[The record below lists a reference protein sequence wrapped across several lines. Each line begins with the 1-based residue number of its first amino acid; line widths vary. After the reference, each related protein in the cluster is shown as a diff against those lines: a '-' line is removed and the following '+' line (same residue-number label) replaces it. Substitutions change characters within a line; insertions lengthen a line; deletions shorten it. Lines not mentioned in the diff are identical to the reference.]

1 MDHYQLVRAIAVGRV
16 AVGASLIALPGVA
29 GRQWIGDAASD
40 RRTKVIIRAFG
51 VRDLALG
58 AGTLQALD
66 TGQPARPWVVMGAVS
81 DVVDLAATA
90 VAIRALGARR
100 AVPVMLVA
108 AGAAIGGLLASEHV
122 D

>member
-1 MDHYQLVRAIAVGRV
+1 MDHHQLVRAIAVGRV
-16 AVGASLIALPGVA
+16 AVGASLIALPGFA
-29 GRQWIGDAASD
+29 GKQWIGDVATD
-40 RRTKVIIRAFG
+40 RRAKVIIRAFG

-58 AGTLQALD
+58 VGTLQALG
-66 TGQPARPWVVMGAVS
+66 TGQPARPWVTMGALC

-108 AGAAIGGLLASEHV
+108 AGAAVGGLLASEHV
-122 D
+122 E

>member
-29 GRQWIGDAASD
+29 GRQWIGDAAAD
-40 RRTKVIIRAFG
+40 RRTKAIIRAFG

-66 TGQPARPWVVMGAVS
+66 TGQPARSWVVLGAVS

-90 VAIRALGARR
+90 IAIRAIGPRR
-100 AVPVMLVA
+100 ALPVMLVA
-108 AGAAIGGLLASEHV
+108 AGAAVGGLLASEHV

>member
-16 AVGASLIALPGVA
+16 TVGAGLIALPGVA

-40 RRTKVIIRAFG
+40 RRTKVMIRAFG

-58 AGTLQALD
+58 VGTLQALD
-66 TGQPARPWVVMGAVS
+66 TGQPARSWVVLSAVS

-90 VAIRALGARR
+90 LALRALGARR
-100 AVPVMLVA
+100 ALPVMLVA
-108 AGAAIGGLLASEHV
+108 AGAAVGGFLASEHV
-122 D
+122 E